1 MLLENRLHGKNRRAR
16 IVKILAKRV
25 PPRWKIPFKKD
36 VLEIKRRECETLKVA
51 NTPCA
56 QKYFANPRG
65 RSEWTSN
72 EIFRF
77 SIVCFKRTLL
87 RQISTRRLI
96 EYEKRYLIKYNNVV
110 GIDYDRM
117 SFRHHYIPLLSLSL
131 SRLSNCCY
139 NCHSTIAIV
148 MSLRYREISFNPA
161 NNMLRMRSMNFA
173 SSRKRARNSDRG
185 PRDALGYRGY

>member
-36 VLEIKRRECETLKVA
+36 VLEIKRRECETLKVV

-72 EIFRF
+72 EIFWY
-77 SIVCFKRTLL
+77 SIVFQADFAPSDLNT
-87 RQISTRRLI
+87 LI
-96 EYEKRYLIKYNNVV
+96 EYEKRYLIKYNNIV

-117 SFRHHYIPLLSLSL
+117 SFRHHYIPPLSLSL

-139 NCHSTIAIV
+139 NCHNCDRNVVTLS
-148 MSLRYREISFNPA
+148 RISFNPG
-161 NNMLRMRSMNFA
+161 NNMPRMTLDEFCIVEKTR
-173 SSRKRARNSDRG
+173 
-185 PRDALGYRGY
+185 